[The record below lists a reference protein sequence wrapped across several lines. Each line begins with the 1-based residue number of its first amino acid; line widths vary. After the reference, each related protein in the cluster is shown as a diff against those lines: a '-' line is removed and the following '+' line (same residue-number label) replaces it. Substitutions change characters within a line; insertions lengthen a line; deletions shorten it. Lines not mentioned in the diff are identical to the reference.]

1 MGRDRRL
8 PAPRGTTG
16 SGFRLWERS
25 SYERLR
31 WELRRA
37 HGALLRVH
45 TGRERLLDQLRL
57 FARAESIVGY
67 HGGAFAALAFSR
79 RACVHEVS
87 TFARVGSV
95 DPRDMWR
102 SNREPLLAHA
112 PLLSWH
118 VHLLPLSQMLQVWSR
133 TSRRDQNRW
142 HSKHGSGRDP
152 TTTSRV
158 DLDCRGMANH
168 LSPPSDSHREGK
180 SAQLLLAQ
188 RDLDVA
194 VGAGRWADPAQ
205 VRPTVRRAGWRA
217 RAEHRG
223 VLARGAV
230 GGAARALPLA
240 ARAAAGPGQ
249 PGDLWQHVRSAQRDR
264 GVLISVAPGVHSHKK
279 S

>member
-158 DLDCRGMANH
+158 DLDCRGMA
-168 LSPPSDSHREGK
+168 SRTSHRPLILTAKASPHNYFWRNGTWTSRWGRIDGQIRHK
-180 SAQLLLAQ
+180 CVPLSDAQVGALVRSIGACSLAVRSGGLPAHSRSLLGPQ
-188 RDLDVA
+188 RD
-194 VGAGRWADPAQ
+194 PASQ
-205 VRPTVRRAGWRA
+205 AISGSMCGLLNGTV
-217 RAEHRG
+217 
-223 VLARGAV
+223 VF
-230 GGAARALPLA
+230 
-240 ARAAAGPGQ
+240 
-249 PGDLWQHVRSAQRDR
+249 
-264 GVLISVAPGVHSHKK
+264 
-279 S
+279 